1 MIAFARLK
9 IITTGTD
16 VADMLDEKD
25 HAILKTLGKD
35 FRRTKTKDHPL
46 TYPEGDSAPED
57 QKHGRK
63 GHNKTVFWRGSS
75 HLWRTIYWYDYRK
88 NYGTLANRS

>member
-1 MIAFARLK
+1 MIAFAHPK

-35 FRRTKTKDHPL
+35 FMRTKTK
-46 TYPEGDSAPED
+46 
-57 QKHGRK
+57 
-63 GHNKTVFWRGSS
+63 S
-75 HLWRTIYWYDYRK
+75 HSLDLEILR
-88 NYGTLANRS
+88 